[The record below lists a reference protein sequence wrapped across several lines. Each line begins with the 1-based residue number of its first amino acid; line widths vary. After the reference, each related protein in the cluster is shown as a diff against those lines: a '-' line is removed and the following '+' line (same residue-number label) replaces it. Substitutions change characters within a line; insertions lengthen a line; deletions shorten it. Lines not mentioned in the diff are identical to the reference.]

1 MTEDV
6 ANPQVPTDGGEPV
19 PGWLDRLA
27 ATAHEVGT
35 PWREPVSDRAR
46 RSAVLMLFGPGEHG
60 TDIVLTQRADTLRNH
75 AGQVALPGGTIDPGD
90 ADAVAAAL
98 REAGEEVGVQSD
110 TVEVLASIEP
120 IPLSVTGFAVQP
132 VLSWWRQPHPIAALD
147 PAEVARVGR
156 VPVRD
161 LTDPAN
167 RFMSV
172 HPTRGFAAPAFE
184 VDGFYIWGFTAI
196 LLDTVLDAAGLTR
209 PWNREDRRVVP
220 ERFWTR

>member
-1 MTEDV
+1 MTEH
-6 ANPQVPTDGGEPV
+6 PTADEAI
-19 PGWLDRLA
+19 PGWLNRLA

-35 PWREPVSDRAR
+35 PWQEPVNDRAR
-46 RSAVLMLFGPGEHG
+46 RSAVLMLFGPGERG
-60 TDIVLTQRADTLRNH
+60 SDIVLTQRSDTLRNH
-75 AGQVALPGGTIDPGD
+75 AGQVALPGGTIDPTD
-90 ADAVAAAL
+90 ADATAAAL
-98 REAGEEVGVQSD
+98 REAHEEVGLEPS
-110 TVEVLASIEP
+110 TVDVLASIDP

-132 VLSWWRQPHPIAALD
+132 VLSWWRSPHPIGVLD

-156 VPVRD
+156 VAVDD
-161 LTDPAN
+161 LTDPVN

-209 PWNREDRRVVP
+209 PWDREDRRIVP